1 MSINKIKQK
10 LVQNSIKDS
19 KWLEKAKWRKEN
31 EHWLDISFNIAVK
44 IGSILSANKKT
55 NTYPKT
61 QVELA
66 ELMDCSPQYVNK
78 LLKGEEN
85 LQIDTICKISKIL
98 ATKLIEVPEV
108 ELRQTISYDVISSF
122 ITVENTI
129 SSPVIL
135 SSPVAYS
142 HNLYANLEIKTGV
155 GNNYA
160 SAA

>member
-1 MSINKIKQK
+1 MSINKIKRK

-19 KWLEKAKWRKEN
+19 KWLEKAKWRQEN
-31 EHWLDISFNIAVK
+31 EHWLDISFDIAVK

-66 ELMDCSPQYVNK
+66 KLMNCSPQYVNK
-78 LLKGEEN
+78 LLRGEEN
-85 LQIDTICKISKIL
+85 LQIDTICKIGSIL
-98 ATKLIEVPEV
+98 GIKLISVPEV
-108 ELRQTISYDVISSF
+108 ELKQTITYDVISSF
-122 ITVENTI
+122 IGVNNTI
-129 SSPVIL
+129 SSPVI
-135 SSPVAYS
+135 SSEPVAYS
-142 HNLYANLEIKTGV
+142 YSLYANSDINTGG